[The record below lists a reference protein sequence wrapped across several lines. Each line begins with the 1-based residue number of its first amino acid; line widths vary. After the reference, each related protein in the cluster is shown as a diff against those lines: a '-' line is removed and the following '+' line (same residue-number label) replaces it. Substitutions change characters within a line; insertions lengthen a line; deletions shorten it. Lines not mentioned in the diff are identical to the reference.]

1 MDHGRYLPMAFRLW
15 KRPSLSMPGHPS
27 DAFFP
32 IQQALNLL
40 HTAPN
45 SHQSIN
51 HSGLGGLNSTFRRS
65 LRSIAFFQS

>member
-1 MDHGRYLPMAFRLW
+1 MYFPS
-15 KRPSLSMPGHPS
+15 SLSHFWLASRSTEPGHPS